1 MIRGAKRSQRCSMP
15 MGAAMHAFFGIRRFQ
30 QAITL
35 CAWRSPAPCNQSRH
49 TLLATTWHS
58 ILHSVSVSLY
68 LRPQTRHTPPA
79 HSASQCTNALRP
91 AD

>member
-35 CAWRSPAPCNQSRH
+35 CAWRSPAPCDQSRH
-49 TLLATTWHS
+49 TLLAYNLALHPPQRLCLTVPPSSDQTHS
-58 ILHSVSVSLY
+58 S
-68 LRPQTRHTPPA
+68 RPLGQPMHQRTQTG
-79 HSASQCTNALRP
+79 
-91 AD
+91 